1 MINFMVTD
9 ACMAG
14 LGVFYFIRELLKM
27 AYIVIPIGLIVML
40 ALDFSKGVFSL
51 DNSSKALSYA
61 LRRILYT
68 LAIFLIPTVV
78 FGVMTA
84 IGLNFEDSN
93 SCWAYLGKASFA
105 EVREAIKTQ
114 NDKFDEEE
122 ITTNETVKKIL
133 ENYNA
138 LSEGRKIASTKSK
151 KSSKKKAKIRL
162 DLNNISKTSNV
173 TAEQL
178 KKAMNSSSSF
188 KKVSKYASKYVEAE
202 NDYSVNIIFLIG
214 LEAHE
219 SGRFSSSASRDC
231 NNFGGVVA
239 TANSKKCRGHKYTK
253 FSSPEAFIRYHAKL
267 IKDKYIENDKKSL
280 SAIKPIY
287 CGTGSDCND
296 WESCTKKFSKELKS
310 LLTK

>member
-68 LAIFLIPTVV
+68 LAIFLIPTIV

-162 DLNNISKTSNV
+162 DLNDISKTSNV

-188 KKVSKYASKYVEAE
+188 KKVSKYASKYVEVE

-239 TANSKKCRGHKYTK
+239 TANSKKCRGHIYTK

-267 IKDKYIENDKKSL
+267 MKDKYIENDKKSL
-280 SAIKPIY
+280 AAIKPIY

-296 WESCTKKFSKELKS
+296 WKSGTKKFSKELKS

>member
-1 MINFMVTD
+1 MVTD

-84 IGLNFEDSN
+84 IGLNFKDSN

-138 LSEGRKIASTKSK
+138 LSEGRKIASTNSK
-151 KSSKKKAKIRL
+151 KSSKKKIRL
-162 DLNNISKTSNV
+162 ALNDISKTSNV

-188 KKVSKYASKYVEAE
+188 KKVSKYASKYVEVE

-219 SGRFSSSASRDC
+219 SGGFSSSASKDC

-239 TANSKKCRGHKYTK
+239 SANSKKCKGHKYTK

-267 IKDKYIENDKKSL
+267 MKDKYIENGKKSL
-280 SAIKPIY
+280 AAIKPIY

-296 WESCTKKFSKELKS
+296 WESGTKKFSKELKN